1 MCYVWK
7 MQKARGE
14 LLSVVLVAAV
24 AVSACQAQRADDE
37 RDAGAPA
44 PTGGDQAG
52 PSGGSQA
59 APAGGDRPAPTGG
72 DDPPPAGGQPAS
84 GGSPE
89 ACAPAAGRVTLRRL
103 NRDEY
108 DLTLRDLLGDLSQ
121 PAREF
126 PADDIG
132 HGFDNQA
139 DVLSMSPV
147 LVEKYERAAE
157 RAVDVALRLPRTRAD
172 RFEFA
177 PEVFT
182 ASVGALAGSAWNLWS
197 NGEATVT
204 LRLPEAG
211 RYRVSTALACQLAGP
226 DPCRAALRLDAAE
239 VRLVEVA
246 SPPPQPGV
254 FEAEV
259 LTGAG
264 THTFGVAFLND
275 YYAPDDP
282 DPTRRDRNLLVGPIV
297 VEGPLDFDPSAT
309 NPTRDAVL
317 TCAPAQPQGPEA
329 DACADEILGNFAAR
343 AWRRTPTPA
352 ERARLVAL
360 SRVATDDGDTF
371 EAGVRLGMRG
381 VLLSPHFLF
390 KVEGSAPPS
399 DGAPA
404 NRPLTGDELA
414 TRLSYFLWG
423 SLPDAALQ
431 RALAA
436 GGETADAT
444 LDAAVDEMLDDPR
457 ASAFVERFAGQWL
470 YLRNLAN
477 VAPDYV
483 KFPDFDEALRVAMR
497 AETEAYFRAFLDED
511 RSALDMLD
519 ARFTF
524 LNARLARHYGLPLPP
539 SDAPPEALRRVDLEA
554 IDPSA
559 ERGGLLSHGS
569 VLTVTSYPTRTSPVK
584 RGKWV
589 LEQLLCTV
597 PPPPPPGVEGLI
609 EQVDPNATFRE
620 RLEQHRSE
628 PICAGCHALMDPIG
642 FGLERYDGV
651 GAARTLDV
659 GQPIDDSGVLF
670 GDRPFHG
677 ARELAALL
685 KDDLALPE
693 CMVEQVFTFAVGRAP
708 TNDDL
713 CALDAIE
720 AEFAARGHR
729 LRALVK
735 AIVKSP
741 AFRARTADTTAPEA
755 P

>member
-1 MCYVWK
+1 MQSTGEARRVWVL
-7 MQKARGE
+7 MGTLALTACLGPSTPAPSERSGDADASTASDSTQPTPTGGE
-14 LLSVVLVAAV
+14 
-24 AVSACQAQRADDE
+24 Q
-37 RDAGAPA
+37 PA
-44 PTGGDQAG
+44 PTGGA
-52 PSGGSQA
+52 
-59 APAGGDRPAPTGG
+59 
-72 DDPPPAGGQPAS
+72 
-84 GGSPE
+84 PE
-89 ACAPAAGRVTLRRL
+89 ACAPTPGRVTLRRL

-108 DLTLRDLLGDLSQ
+108 DLTLRDLLGDLTR

-126 PADDIG
+126 PADDVG

-157 RAVDVALRLPRTRAD
+157 RAVDAALQRPRTQAE

-182 ASVGALAGSAWNLWS
+182 ASVGALTAGVWNLWS

-204 LRLPEAG
+204 VRLPEAG
-211 RYRVSTALACQLAGP
+211 RYRLSSALACQLAGP
-226 DPCRAALRLDAAE
+226 DPCRAALRADAAD

-246 SPPPQPGV
+246 TPAQAPAV
-254 FEAEV
+254 FDAEV
-259 LTGAG
+259 ITTAG
-264 THTFGVAFLND
+264 PHTFSVAFLND

-282 DPTRRDRNLLVGPIV
+282 DPAQRDRNLLVGPLV

-309 NPTRDAVL
+309 NPARDALL
-317 TCAPAQPQGPEA
+317 TCTPDEPQGPGA
-329 DACADEILGNFAAR
+329 DACADEILGAFASR
-343 AWRRTPTPA
+343 AWRRTPSPS
-352 ERARLVAL
+352 ERARLVSLAQ
-360 SRVATDDGDTF
+360 VATRDGDTF
-371 EAGVRLGMRG
+371 EAGVRLGMRA

-390 KVEGSAPPS
+390 KVEAGSGPP
-399 DGAPA
+399 GP
-404 NRPLTGDELA
+404 RPLSGDALA

-423 SLPDAALQ
+423 SLPDEALR
-431 RALAA
+431 RAVAE
-436 GGETADAT
+436 GGETADTA
-444 LDAAVDEMLDDPR
+444 LDAQVDRLLADPR
-457 ASAFVERFAGQWL
+457 AEAFIERFAGQWL

-477 VAPDYV
+477 VTPDYV
-483 KFPDFDEALRVAMR
+483 RFPDFDEALRAAMR
-497 AETEAYFRAFLDED
+497 DETALFFRAFLDED

-524 LNARLARHYGLPLPP
+524 LNARLARHYGFTLPP
-539 SDAPPEALRRVDLEA
+539 ADASPDTLRRVDLNA
-554 IDPSA
+554 VDPNQT
-559 ERGGLLSHGS
+559 RGGLLSQGS
-569 VLTVTSYPTRTSPVK
+569 ILTVTSYPTRTVPVK

-609 EQVDPNATFRE
+609 EQVDPNATLRE
-620 RLEQHRSE
+620 RLEQHRAE
-628 PICAGCHALMDPIG
+628 PVCAGCHALMDPIG
-642 FGLERYDGV
+642 FGLERFDGV

-685 KDDLALPE
+685 KDDPAVPDCL
-693 CMVEQVFTFAVGRAP
+693 VEQVFTFAVGRAP

-713 CALDAIE
+713 CALDAIR
-720 AEFAARGHR
+720 AEFAARGYR
-729 LRALVK
+729 LRALIK
-735 AIVKSP
+735 AVVKSP
-741 AFRARTADTTAPEA
+741 AFRAQDPEPLPTEA